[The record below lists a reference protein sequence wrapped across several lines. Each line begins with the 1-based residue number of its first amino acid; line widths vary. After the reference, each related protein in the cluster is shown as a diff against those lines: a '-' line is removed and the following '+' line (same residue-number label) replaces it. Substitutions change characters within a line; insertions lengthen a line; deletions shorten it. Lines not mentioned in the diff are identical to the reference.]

1 MRDILVR
8 LRADAGQSTLATLIQ
23 EREAAACEI
32 ERLRSQLES
41 KVSIAATPA
50 PSQSKTARPPP
61 VRATVDI
68 SALHPNALLRLSDVS
83 TLLGISRSTIY
94 NWISNGRFPSPVKVS
109 ERAVRWRAEDLAA
122 WRRDLT
128 N

>member
-8 LRADAGQSTLATLIQ
+8 LRADAGQLTLATLIQ
-23 EREAAACEI
+23 EREAAACEM

-41 KVSIAATPA
+41 KVSVAATPA
-50 PSQSKTARPPP
+50 PSKTARPPP
-61 VRATVDI
+61 VRATVEM

-94 NWISNGRFPSPVKVS
+94 NWMSNGWKRSSLPCSVK
-109 ERAVRWRAEDLAA
+109 A
-122 WRRDLT
+122 
-128 N
+128 